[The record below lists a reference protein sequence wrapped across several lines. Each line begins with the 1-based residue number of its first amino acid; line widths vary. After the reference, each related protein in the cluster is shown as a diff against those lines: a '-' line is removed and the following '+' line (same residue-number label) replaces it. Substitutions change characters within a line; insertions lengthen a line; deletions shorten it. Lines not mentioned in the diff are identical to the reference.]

1 MKDRCCQNYRFHV
14 TSWGPTLHWLGLW
27 MHRCMSWVLNTCVLS
42 VYLSVCLSV
51 CLSVYLSIYLS
62 IHPSIYL
69 SKLIS
74 IDLSIYLSKLISI
87 DLYRSVYLRL
97 SISFY
102 LFLFLS
108 LSMSILWHKIS
119 AGVVQDILARF
130 LRNMSARGLHA
141 RALHKI
147 PVQPMHFIR
156 CLQRRP
162 HPRSPRESLDT
173 PLGASPP

>member
-1 MKDRCCQNYRFHV
+1 
-14 TSWGPTLHWLGLW
+14 
-27 MHRCMSWVLNTCVLS
+27 MHVLS
-42 VYLSVCLSV
+42 LEHLCAIGLSVCLSV
-51 CLSVYLSIYLS
+51 CRSIYLS
-62 IHPSIYL
+62 IYPSIHLSIYL

-74 IDLSIYLSKLISI
+74 IDLSIYLSIYLSKLISI